1 MNQNIGISLAGGG
14 ARGAAHIG
22 VLKALEEAGISPGA
36 VAGASA
42 GSLIGALY
50 AYGHSPS
57 MIWNI
62 VDQTSILSIIRI
74 RFGGGLID
82 LSKLSDTFEEIFDG
96 DNFDGFLRKFWV
108 CATNLN
114 KGQWEM
120 LNSGSLYKAI
130 QASCSIPLVF
140 KPVEING
147 DLYCDGG
154 LLNNMPIEAL
164 QYTCDK
170 IIGVNIMPAH
180 PIKELN
186 GMISIAE
193 RTMMLSI
200 AANTRPRKG
209 TCDVLIEIDGIDEFP
224 AHDIR
229 KMEALYNHAYE
240 YTISQIPVIKAQLE
254 LD

>member
-1 MNQNIGISLAGGG
+1 MNPNIGISLAGGG

-22 VLKALEEAGISPGA
+22 VLRALEESGISPGA
-36 VAGASA
+36 VAGTSA
-42 GSLIGALY
+42 GSIVGALY

-62 VDQTSILSIIRI
+62 VDETSILSIMRL

-82 LSKLSDTFEEIFDG
+82 LSKISDTFAGIFD
-96 DNFDGFLRKFWV
+96 DDSFDGFLRKFWV
-108 CATNLN
+108 CATNLH

-120 LNSGSLYKAI
+120 LNSGSLFKAI

-147 DLYCDGG
+147 ELYCDGG
-154 LLNNMPIEAL
+154 LLNNMPIEPL

-170 IIGVNIMPAH
+170 IIGVNIMPAN
-180 PIKELN
+180 PVKQLD
-186 GMISIAE
+186 GMMDIAE

-200 AANTRPRKG
+200 AANTRPRKEA
-209 TCDVLIEIDGIDEFP
+209 CDVLIEIDGIDEFP

-229 KMEALYNHAYE
+229 IMEALYNHAYE
-240 YTISQIPVIKAQLE
+240 YTLGQIPVIKAQLG
-254 LD
+254 LV